1 MLYVYNLSKDK
12 HTYICDQKIV
22 KKMKPTH
29 VAFNPFDPIIIT
41 GEDKGG
47 CSSYRLSGALMSDQ
61 SFILDPKGT
70 AEKQKA
76 EMDSFLESLDKEL
89 Y

>member
-1 MLYVYNLSKDK
+1 
-12 HTYICDQKIV
+12 
-22 KKMKPTH
+22 MKPTH
-29 VAFNPFDPIIIT
+29 VAFNPFDPIILT

-47 CSSYRLSGALMSDQ
+47 CSSYRLSGALWCNQ
-61 SFILDPKGT
+61 SFILDPKAT

-76 EMDSFLESLDKEL
+76 DMDTFLESLDKEL